1 MHTEPPRA
9 ARSHRRPHRR
19 SRTGLVAV
27 LLALLATLAAVPA
40 AGAGPTAPAEGVP
53 ILRLDGKGHG
63 HGVGLSQWGAR
74 SMAAQGADAAS
85 ILAHYYPGTAAG
97 SASGEVVVGVASGGR
112 ATVSLPRGGEL
123 RSSRGGAQAQGFP
136 IQLGP
141 GEVAVIHHDGSG
153 FRVERGGV
161 RGLAAG
167 DDAQMFQEEP
177 DCVLLCPPGT
187 QPAPQPQPEPE
198 PEPAPEPEP
207 EPCVLCEP
215 EQPAPQPQP
224 QPQPGQ
230 PAPGTPPPADPGA
243 PRSPTPIWAVPA
255 DGGTVQAV
263 DRGRTYRGL
272 LEVTGGPGAL
282 RVRNHVDIEDYL
294 RGMAEVPG
302 TWPAA
307 AVQAQTVAARTYA
320 LRAMAGAGEIC
331 DSESCQVY
339 AGVARETP
347 GQDAAVAATRGWVLT
362 HGGSLASTFY
372 SASAGGH
379 SATIREGFGSAY
391 DIPYLPARPE
401 PTDDIRPWNLE
412 VSLSDVAARLGYPG
426 RITDVRVDAT
436 GPSGRPLAM
445 TIVGEAGERPVDPQV
460 FRRRLGL
467 RSTFFAVQAG
477 VAGQA
482 PPPPPAPVEEDQLT
496 TAEAV
501 IEQVAPTARP
511 SRVRTLGAVTP
522 RSLTPGGLPAAARAG
537 QLAVIGILL
546 AAVCGAAALRL
557 HGVGRAVSSDGLGRN
572 PLGAPPVGWRE
583 QLAATMRGRADRR
596 GNPRTRPLR
605 RRSRQARRAG
615 T

>member
-1 MHTEPPRA
+1 MHVAAHRA
-9 ARSHRRPHRR
+9 ARSHHRSPHRR
-19 SRTGLVAV
+19 SRTALLAI
-27 LLALLATLAAVPA
+27 LLALLATLVGVPA
-40 AGAGPTAPAEGVP
+40 AVAEPAAPAEGVP

-74 SMAAQGADAAS
+74 SMAAQGADAAA

-97 SASGEVVVGVASGGR
+97 SAGGEVVVGVAGGSR

-123 RSSRGGAQAQGFP
+123 RSARSGPQAAGFP

-161 RGLAAG
+161 RGLDSG
-167 DDAQMFQEEP
+167 GRAQMFQERR

-187 QPAPQPQPEPE
+187 QPEPQPAPEPQPQPEPQPEPQPTPEEPERCVVCGPDGSQPPAPQPQPE
-198 PEPAPEPEP
+198 
-207 EPCVLCEP
+207 
-215 EQPAPQPQP
+215 
-224 QPQPGQ
+224 Q
-230 PAPGTPPPADPGA
+230 PAPGAPPADPQA
-243 PRSPTPIWAVPA
+243 PRSPSPIWAVPSG
-255 DGGTVQAV
+255 GGTVQSV

-272 LEVTGGPGAL
+272 LEVSGGPGAV
-282 RVRNHVDIEDYL
+282 RVRNHVDIENYL

-339 AGVARETP
+339 AGISKESP

-362 HGGSLASTFY
+362 HGGALASTFY

-412 VSLSDVAARLGYPG
+412 VSLTDVAARLGDPG
-426 RITDVRVDAT
+426 RITDVRVDQA

-445 TIVGEAGERPVDPQV
+445 TIVGDAGERPVDPQV

-467 RSTFFAVQAG
+467 RSTFFAVQSG
-477 VAGQA
+477 IAGQA

-496 TAEAV
+496 TAQAV
-501 IEQVAPTARP
+501 VEDEVATTR
-511 SRVRTLGAVTP
+511 SSVRTLGAVTP
-522 RSLTPGGLPAAARAG
+522 RSLTPGGLPGAVRVG
-537 QLAVIGILL
+537 QLTVLGLLL
-546 AAVCGAAALRL
+546 AAVTATAATRL
-557 HGVGRAVSSDGLGRN
+557 HGVGRSVTADGLGRA
-572 PLGAPPVGWRE
+572 PLGAAPIGWRD
-583 QLAATMRGRADRR
+583 QLGATM
-596 GNPRTRPLR
+596 
-605 RRSRQARRAG
+605 ARWKSSAP
-615 T
+615 